1 MSKSRIIKKS
11 VLSPTV
17 LIAGGAGFIGS
28 HLAETLLEQKVNVVI
43 VDNIDISGKEIHIE
57 NLLKNENF
65 AFFDADINKGLPQE
79 IESVDYVFHL
89 TGVETYMYS
98 DGWGL
103 ETLLANSLGTKNLL
117 DFAQNCG
124 AKFLLV
130 SSTDVYHGLLS
141 SQNLIH
147 YFGKTE
153 FEERRYSLIEAK
165 RYAEALVWE
174 YFKKYD
180 LDARIVRIPKVFGPR
195 MPLNSTDDLNS
206 AIKDL
211 LEDHNLRLHG
221 EGTEKNYYLYIS
233 DAVTGILKAVFSGE
247 TKGNIYSLVTKEP
260 FTALEVIYLLKSMA
274 NRELNVEFKPKS
286 GEIQQR
292 FVEPDTTN
300 LKELEWDA
308 KIDFKS
314 GMANTLKWFGYETNE
329 HSFKANKL
337 IEENEKNK
345 NKANT
350 IIPITAI
357 ATAPAE
363 APQPVEKQQHG
374 FFWKKDKAVEMQ
386 TRDKPKVV
394 SQPQLKEVQ
403 PTKPDSPKATT
414 LKKQHGSVYKF
425 FSTTLKVLTPIL
437 FIAIALVGVPMAQTY
452 FYATKARTSLI
463 TVEQDM
469 KKLDFDSA
477 QAHSNAAY
485 LDFQKAQNSLK
496 MSSWL
501 FKISGRQDSY
511 EALQNTLNSTE
522 NFSKAIYFGTK
533 AASPFSDIWSVLR
546 LDLEN
551 RITAQQVS
559 DTNFY
564 LGTAKGSLNLADAI
578 AKDIKADDLP
588 VVMQDDIKKYR
599 DVLQMASQ
607 NITAIEAVTKN
618 LDEIIGTEEPKKY
631 LILFQNSNELRPTG
645 GFIGSYAVLEME
657 EGKIKNLKIDDIYNP
672 DGQLDIKEFENP
684 APEPLKVLLQ
694 EPNLHIRNANWD
706 PDFTKSAQEISNL
719 FEQVDGS
726 QFDGV
731 IAVDLEFVRSL
742 LEVTGPVFLT
752 AYNEEVS
759 AGNLYEK
766 TQYHSEFNYKEGES
780 QKRAFLTVLGSK
792 LLERTFAIPKEKT
805 PELVE
810 MLRNNLGNRHILLS
824 VQNDATAGI
833 IEKYGWDGSLAKTD
847 GDYLYVVNAN
857 LGGNKA
863 DYFVEQKLDYQVAAL
878 TRDGVLRG
886 KVTIDYTHKGK
897 DTAWP
902 GGEYRNFVRILTQNG
917 TKLTGARIEVYED
930 GELINIDAATT
941 AAKQTTPTAPT
952 NQPPVNTYT
961 MDLTGLTREQQQ
973 VYADITQNPADLLE
987 KVVESNLG
995 RYTSY
1000 GFFLRIQPKQT
1011 VKLVVE
1017 YDLPTSL
1024 SVTKDT
1030 KSYSLF
1036 WQKQPGTIEDTFSFK
1051 FDAPFGR
1058 NIKDG
1063 RVLGADTPRT
1073 GIGTNKSKEN
1083 DVFEYR
1089 GTLERN
1095 ARIHINY

>member
-1 MSKSRIIKKS
+1 MSKTKIIKKS

-28 HLAETLLEQKVNVVI
+28 HLAEALLEQKVNVVI

-65 AFFDADINKGLPQE
+65 AFFDADINKGLPAE

-117 DFAQNCG
+117 DFAQTCG

-180 LDARIVRIPKVFGPR
+180 LDARIVRVPKIFGPR
-195 MPLNSTDDLNS
+195 MPLNSSDDLNS
-206 AIKDL
+206 AVKDL
-211 LEDHNLRLHG
+211 LDDHNLRLHG

-233 DAVTGILKAVFSGE
+233 DAVSGMLKALFNAE
-247 TKGNIYSLVTKEP
+247 TKGNIYSLVTDEP
-260 FTALEVIYLLKSMA
+260 YTSLEVIYLLKGMA

-292 FVEPDTTN
+292 FIEPDTSN
-300 LKELEWDA
+300 LKEIEWEA
-308 KIDFKS
+308 KVDFKTGIAS
-314 GMANTLKWFGYETNE
+314 TLKWFGYETNE

-350 IIPITAI
+350 IIPTAALIETQAKIEPEPVKQTHGLFRKKEDIPSPTAQKPQKDITKQ
-357 ATAPAE
+357 PAK
-363 APQPVEKQQHG
+363 AQIVQQKKPNG
-374 FFWKKDKAVEMQ
+374 LFRFF
-386 TRDKPKVV
+386 T
-394 SQPQLKEVQ
+394 
-403 PTKPDSPKATT
+403 
-414 LKKQHGSVYKF
+414 
-425 FSTTLKVLTPIL
+425 TTLKVMAPIV

-452 FYATKARTSLI
+452 YYATKARTALV
-463 TVEQDM
+463 TVEADM

-477 QAHSNAAY
+477 QLHANSAY

-501 FKISGRQDSY
+501 FSVSGKNDMYS
-511 EALQNTLNSTE
+511 ALQNTLNSTE

-551 RITAQQVS
+551 RITSQQVA

-564 LGTAKGSLNLADAI
+564 LGTAKSSLNLANAI
-578 AKDIKADDLP
+578 SKDIKVQELPAPMKAD
-588 VVMQDDIKKYR
+588 IEKYQQA
-599 DVLQMASQ
+599 LNMTTQ
-607 NITAIEAVTKN
+607 NINEVEAVTKN
-618 LDEIIGTEEPKKY
+618 LDEIIGTEEAKKY
-631 LILFQNSNELRPTG
+631 LILFQNSNEVRPTG
-645 GFIGSYAVLEME
+645 GFIGSYAVLEIE

-684 APEPLKVLLQ
+684 SPEPMQVLLQ
-694 EPNLHIRNANWD
+694 EEDMHIRNANWD
-706 PDFTKSAQEISNL
+706 PDFTKSAQEITQL
-719 FEQVDGS
+719 FEEVDGTK
-726 QFDGV
+726 FDGV
-731 IAVDLEFVRSL
+731 IALDLEFVKGL
-742 LEVTGPVFLT
+742 LSVTGPVFLT

-792 LLERTFAIPKEKT
+792 LLERTFAIPKDKT
-805 PELVE
+805 PELIE
-810 MLRNNLGNRHILLS
+810 MFRKSLGERHVIIN
-824 VQNDATAGI
+824 VQNDAVAGI
-833 IEKYGWDGSLAKTD
+833 LEKYGWDGSLAKTQ

-863 DYFVEQKLDYQVAAL
+863 DYFVDQKLDYEVAAL

-886 KVTIDYTHKGK
+886 KVTVEYKHNGSD
-897 DTAWP
+897 DAWP
-902 GGEYRNFVRILTQNG
+902 GGEYRNFVRVLTQAG
-917 TKLTGARIEVYED
+917 TKLTGARLEVYDENGD
-930 GELINIDAATT
+930 LIAI
-941 AAKQTTPTAPT
+941 TPTNNQTKPTVTPNAAAPNKT
-952 NQPPVNTYT
+952 SYV
-961 MDLTGLTREQQQ
+961 LSLAGLTREQQE
-973 VYADITQNPADLLE
+973 VYLDPTQNPADLLE
-987 KVVESNLG
+987 KAVTAKSG
-995 RYTSY
+995 RYESY
-1000 GFFLRIQPKQT
+1000 GFFIRVKPKQT
-1011 VKLVVE
+1011 VKLTVE
-1017 YDLPTSL
+1017 YDLPEKL
-1024 SVTKDT
+1024 KVTKDT
-1030 KSYSLF
+1030 KEYSLL
-1036 WQKQPGTIEDTFSFK
+1036 WQKQPGTTNDTFSFK

-1058 NIKDG
+1058 NVTLGK
-1063 RVLGADTPRT
+1063 VFGADTPLT
-1073 GIGTNKSKEN
+1073 GFGTNKSKDSN
-1083 DVFEYR
+1083 IFSYS
-1089 GTLERN
+1089 GLLNRN